1 MLDSL
6 DLPHILIYG
15 GALIFT
21 GALGGFVAGLL
32 GVGGGIVIVPVLFHI
47 FTLLGIDDDVK
58 MHLAVGTS
66 LSTIIL
72 TSAMSVGAHWRRGAV
87 DTTLLKRWGVAIFLG
102 VVAGTSLALYAKG
115 PVLMAVFGVVALI
128 VSLHMAFAR
137 PSWRIAG
144 KLPGGLTEQVLA
156 GGIGGLSAMM
166 GIGGGTLSV
175 PTLSL
180 FGYPIH
186 KAVGTAAAIG
196 FLIGVPGTISFVL
209 SGLGEA
215 GLPPFSL
222 GYVSLMGLALIAPAS
237 IALAPVGAWAA
248 HALPVR
254 GLKLA
259 FAAFL
264 FVTALRM
271 LWSVLGWPET
281 KRPGPYRP
289 RPRRLL

>member
-1 MLDSL
+1 MLASL
-6 DLPHILIYG
+6 DLVHVLNYAA
-15 GALIFT
+15 ALLFT

-72 TSAMSVGAHWRRGAV
+72 TSAMSVRAHWRRGAV
-87 DTTLLKRWGVAIFLG
+87 DAAMLKRWGIAIFLG
-102 VVAGTSLALYAKG
+102 VVAGTLLATHAKG
-115 PVLMAVFGVVALI
+115 PVLMGVFGVVALI
-128 VSLHMAFAR
+128 VSLHMAFSK
-137 PSWRIAG
+137 PSWRIAD
-144 KLPGGLTEQVLA
+144 KLPGGILEQMMA
-156 GGIGGLSAMM
+156 SGIGAVSAMM

-196 FLIGVPGTISFVL
+196 FIIGVPGTIGFVL
-209 SGLGEA
+209 SGMGDSE
-215 GLPPFSL
+215 LPPFSF
-222 GYVSLMGLALIAPAS
+222 GYVSLLGLALITPTS
-237 IALAPVGAWAA
+237 ILMAPVGAWAA

-271 LWSVLGWPET
+271 LWAVLDALT
-281 KRPGPYRP
+281 
-289 RPRRLL
+289 

>member
-6 DLPHILIYG
+6 DLTHVLTYG
-15 GALIFT
+15 GALLFT

-47 FTLLGIDDDVK
+47 FTLLGIDEDLK
-58 MHLAVGTS
+58 MHLTVGTS

-87 DTTLLKRWGVAIFLG
+87 DVVLLKRWGAAVFLG
-102 VVAGTSLALYAKG
+102 VVTGTSLALYVKG
-115 PVLMAVFGVVALI
+115 PVLMAVFGGVALV
-128 VSLHMAFAR
+128 VSLHMAFAE
-137 PSWRIAG
+137 PSWRIAD
-144 KLPGGLTEQVLA
+144 KLPGGIIEQALA

-166 GIGGGTLSV
+166 GIGGGTLTV

-186 KAVGTAAAIG
+186 KAVGTASAIG
-196 FLIGVPGTISFVL
+196 FLIGVPGTIGFVL
-209 SGLGEA
+209 SGLGEN

-222 GYVSLMGLALIAPAS
+222 GYVSLPGLALIAPAS
-237 IALAPVGAWAA
+237 IVLAPFGAWAA
-248 HALPVR
+248 HSLPVR
-254 GLKLA
+254 GLKFA

-264 FVTALRM
+264 LVTALRM
-271 LWSVLGWPET
+271 LWSVFG
-281 KRPGPYRP
+281 
-289 RPRRLL
+289 

>member
-1 MLDSL
+1 MLASL
-6 DLPHILIYG
+6 DLAHILIYAV
-15 GALIFT
+15 ALLFT

-47 FTLLGIDDDVK
+47 FTLLGVDGDVK

-72 TSAMSVGAHWRRGAV
+72 TSAMSVRAHWRRGAV
-87 DTTLLKRWGVAIFLG
+87 DVGMLKRWGIAIFVG
-102 VVAGTSLALYAKG
+102 VVAGTLLAAHVKG
-115 PVLMAVFGVVALI
+115 PVLMAVFGVVALL
-128 VSLHMAFAR
+128 VSFHMAFSK
-137 PSWRIAG
+137 PSWRLAD
-144 KLPGGLTEQVLA
+144 KLPGGVIEQA
-156 GGIGGLSAMM
+156 MATSIGAVSALM

-196 FLIGVPGTISFVL
+196 FIIGVPGTIGFVL
-209 SGLGEA
+209 SGLDA
-215 GLPPFSL
+215 PDLPPFSL
-222 GYVSLMGLALIAPAS
+222 GYVSLLGLALITPTS
-237 IALAPVGAWAA
+237 IIMAPVGAWAA

-271 LWSVLGWPET
+271 LWPMFD
-281 KRPGPYRP
+281 
-289 RPRRLL
+289 

>member
-1 MLDSL
+1 MLASL
-6 DLPHILIYG
+6 DLVHMLAYAA
-15 GALIFT
+15 ALLLT

-72 TSAMSVGAHWRRGAV
+72 TSAMSVRAHWRRGAV
-87 DTTLLKRWGVAIFLG
+87 DMTLLKRWGVGIFL
-102 VVAGTSLALYAKG
+102 G
-115 PVLMAVFGVVALI
+115 PVLMAVFGIMALI
-128 VSLHMAFAR
+128 VSFHMAFSK
-137 PSWRIAG
+137 PSWRIAD
-144 KLPGGLTEQVLA
+144 KLPGGIAEQA
-156 GGIGGLSAMM
+156 MATGIGGISAMM

-196 FLIGVPGTISFVL
+196 FIIGVPGTIGFVL
-209 SGLGEA
+209 SGLGDSE
-215 GLPPFSL
+215 LPPFSF
-222 GYVSLMGLALIAPAS
+222 GYVSLLGLALITPTS
-237 IALAPVGAWAA
+237 ILMAPVGAWAA

-264 FVTALRM
+264 FVTSLRM
-271 LWSVLGWPET
+271 LWTVLDFLT
-281 KRPGPYRP
+281 
-289 RPRRLL
+289 

>member
-1 MLDSL
+1 MLASP
-6 DLPHILIYG
+6 DLAHILLYA
-15 GALIFT
+15 GALLLT
-21 GALGGFVAGLL
+21 GALGGFAAGLL

-47 FTLLGIDDDVK
+47 FTLLGIDGDVK

-87 DTTLLKRWGVAIFLG
+87 DVAMLKRWGIAIFLG
-102 VVAGTSLALYAKG
+102 VVAGTFLAGHVKG
-115 PVLMAVFGVVALI
+115 PALMAVFGVVALL
-128 VSLHMAFAR
+128 VSLHMAFAK
-137 PSWRIAG
+137 PTWRLAD
-144 KLPGGLTEQVLA
+144 KLPGGVSEQA
-156 GGIGGLSAMM
+156 MAAGIGAVSAMM

-196 FLIGVPGTISFVL
+196 FIIGVPGTIGFVL
-209 SGLGEA
+209 SGLGEPD
-215 GLPPFSL
+215 LPPYSL
-222 GYVSLMGLALIAPAS
+222 GYVSLLGLALITPTS
-237 IALAPVGAWAA
+237 ILMAPVGAWAA

-264 FVTALRM
+264 FATALRM
-271 LWSVLGWPET
+271 LWTVIEIVM
-281 KRPGPYRP
+281 
-289 RPRRLL
+289 